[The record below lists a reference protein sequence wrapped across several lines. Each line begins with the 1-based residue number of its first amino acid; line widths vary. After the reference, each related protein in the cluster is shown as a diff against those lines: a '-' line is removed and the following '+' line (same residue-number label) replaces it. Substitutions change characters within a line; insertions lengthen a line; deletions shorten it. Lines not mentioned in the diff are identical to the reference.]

1 MSSKEALFKK
11 VREGVQFNTIFMVIG
26 IFYVRNGIV
35 KLDDLMHMI
44 TEAFFQ
50 SNGVQVLLL
59 LAVVC
64 VILTFV
70 TGSYY
75 TGVGI
80 FLPLIQMLPVSLNE
94 KLTLTFFIFCWQF
107 FGYYYSPLHLCQ
119 LLTIQYT
126 GCDLR
131 EVMRENLKILPP
143 LVTGSIIL
151 YFFYRWLLS

>member
-59 LAVVC
+59 LPWSV
-64 VILTFV
+64 
-70 TGSYY
+70 
-75 TGVGI
+75 
-80 FLPLIQMLPVSLNE
+80 
-94 KLTLTFFIFCWQF
+94 
-107 FGYYYSPLHLCQ
+107 
-119 LLTIQYT
+119 
-126 GCDLR
+126 
-131 EVMRENLKILPP
+131 
-143 LVTGSIIL
+143 
-151 YFFYRWLLS
+151 